1 MGSGPLFLFLS
12 PELPATSASTSRRPL
27 PVKGLGGGVALSC
40 VGGDGTDERQHV
52 GVAEELER
60 ARALAGR
67 VVASHGLE
75 VFDVQF
81 RREAIGWV
89 LRVVIDR
96 PPRFGPGGEVLVDD
110 IDASIGIAECQ
121 QVSEDLGTVL
131 DVEDPLSRE
140 YTLEVS
146 SPGLDRPLRDA
157 TDYRRFAGRLVK
169 LVAKEPVDGQS
180 HFEGRLAGLD
190 GNEVLIEVGRGKQRR
205 VPLAQVGRARLE
217 VEF

>member
-1 MGSGPLFLFLS
+1 
-12 PELPATSASTSRRPL
+12 
-27 PVKGLGGGVALSC
+27 
-40 VGGDGTDERQHV
+40 V
-52 GVAEELER
+52 GVADELER
-60 ARALAGR
+60 ARALADR
-67 VVASHGLE
+67 VVRSYGLE
-75 VFDVQF
+75 LFDVQL
-81 RREAIGWV
+81 RRESLGWV

-96 PPRFGPGGEVLVDD
+96 PARFGEDGGVLVDD
-110 IDASIGIAECQ
+110 IDAGIGIAECQ

-131 DVEDPLSRE
+131 DVEDPLSHE

-169 LVAKEPVDGQS
+169 LVAREPVDGQS

-190 GNEVLIEVGRGKQRR
+190 GDTVLIEVGRGKQRR
-205 VPLAQVGRARLE
+205 VPLALVSRARLD